1 MKALP
6 WLGKNGTTRSDS
18 WAALRISFLF
28 FLVAALWIIFSDKLV
43 ETLFQDPYW
52 LTLAQTVKGIGFV
65 LVMALLVFL
74 SIHRELAIRRA
85 AQETMRRSEERYRT
99 IVETAD
105 EGVWMI
111 DAGGQTIFANAKI
124 GQMLGYPVTGMIG
137 KSVFD
142 FMDDEG
148 QRITKQNLARRSQ
161 GTRKQHDF
169 CFRRADGSELWALL
183 STSPLYDADGQFSA
197 VLAMV
202 SDITSR
208 RQAEQQA
215 RERLNMLEALYAGA
229 QRLSESL
236 NMSGL
241 CAAITHSCVEVFD
254 TKLAWVGST
263 EPDGVVMIQAH
274 YPPNAA
280 YIRSLTVRWDES
292 VHGRGPVGR
301 ATRSGQPVV
310 LSDISADPDYAPWRQ
325 EALSHGFHSSAAFPL
340 ISSNRTLGT
349 LSVYSDHCDY
359 FSPQRIE
366 FFQAFARQAAA
377 AMENVALYAQVREY
391 AAQLERR
398 VAERTAALGES
409 NDELS
414 AFVYMVT
421 HDLRAP
427 LRGMQGL
434 ALALLEDYG
443 KTLPDIGQDYAR
455 RIIAAAERMEVLIR
469 DLLAYSQVSRA
480 QLKVNATD
488 LADVIDEALNHFE
501 PELGDRR
508 AHIVVQA
515 PMYTVNAHASTL
527 VQIVSNLIS
536 NAVKFISAGIEA
548 RVRLWAEDR
557 GCYVRLWVE
566 DNGIGIADDD
576 RERIFRAFE
585 RLHGIES
592 YSGTGIGLAIVQRGI
607 ERMGG
612 SVGVE
617 SRIGE
622 GSRFWLELPRV

>member
-1 MKALP
+1 M
-6 WLGKNGTTRSDS
+6 TRSDT
-18 WAALRISFLF
+18 WAALRISLLF
-28 FLVAALWIIFSDKLV
+28 FLVAALWIIFSDRLV
-43 ETLFQDPYW
+43 EALFRDPYW

-74 SIHRELAIRRA
+74 SIHKELALRRTT
-85 AQETMRRSEERYRT
+85 QETVRQSEERYRT

-111 DAGGQTIFANAKI
+111 DAGGRTIFANAKM
-124 GQMLGYPVTGMIG
+124 GQMLGCPVTGMIG

-142 FMDDEG
+142 FMDDAG
-148 QRITKQNLARRSQ
+148 RRITEQNLARRSE
-161 GTRKQHDF
+161 GTHEQNNF
-169 CFRRADGSELWALL
+169 CFRRTDGSDLWARLL
-183 STSPLYDADGQFSA
+183 ISPFYDAGGRFSA
-197 VLAMV
+197 ALAMV

-215 RERLNMLEALYAGA
+215 RERLNMLEALYDGA

-236 NMSGL
+236 DMSGL
-241 CAAITHSCVEVFD
+241 CAAITRSCVEAFN

-280 YIRSLTVRWDES
+280 YMGSLTVRWDDSAE
-292 VHGRGPVGR
+292 GKGPVGR
-301 ATRSGQPVV
+301 AIRSGQPVV
-310 LSDISADPDYAPWRQ
+310 MPDISVDPDYAPWRQ
-325 EALSHGFHSSAAFPL
+325 EALSQGFRSSAAFPL
-340 ISSNRTLGT
+340 ISSNRALGT
-349 LSVYSDHCDY
+349 LSVYSDHCNY

-366 FFQAFARQAAA
+366 FFQAFAHQAAA
-377 AMENVALYAQVREY
+377 AMENAALYAQVREY

-398 VAERTAALGES
+398 VAERTAALSES

-434 ALALLEDYG
+434 AQALLEDYG
-443 KTLPDIGQDYAR
+443 MMLADVGQDYAR
-455 RIIAAAERMEVLIR
+455 RIIAAAERMEILIR

-488 LADVIDEALNHFE
+488 LADVIDEALNQIE
-501 PELGDRR
+501 PELGGRH
-508 AHIVVQA
+508 AHIVVEA
-515 PMYTVNAHASTL
+515 PMYMVNAHASTL
-527 VQIVSNLIS
+527 VQIVANLIS
-536 NAVKFISAGIEA
+536 NAVKFVAADIKA

-557 GCYVRLWVE
+557 GRYARLWVE

-585 RLHGIES
+585 RLHGIER

-617 SRIGE
+617 SRVGH
-622 GSRFWLELPRV
+622 GSRFWLELPRA